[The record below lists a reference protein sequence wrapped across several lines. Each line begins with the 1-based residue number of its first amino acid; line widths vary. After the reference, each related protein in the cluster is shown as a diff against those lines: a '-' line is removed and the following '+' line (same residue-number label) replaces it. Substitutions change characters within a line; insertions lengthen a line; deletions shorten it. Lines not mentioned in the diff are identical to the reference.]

1 MTPSPAAPGVDL
13 RFGKYRM
20 VQRLATGGM
29 AHLFLA
35 TLDGP
40 DGFSKACVIK
50 RILPEY
56 ANLEPFARMFADE
69 AKVAALL
76 THPNIVQV
84 FDFGKI
90 EGQYYLAMEWIQG
103 QSLDRIMRHAAAA
116 NIPLGPRVTVDV
128 GLAMSDALTYAHAKT
143 LSDGTPLKLVHRD
156 ITPGNVLVS
165 RDGIVKLA
173 DFGIVKSSV
182 NLERTV
188 AGVVKGKY
196 AYMSPEQITNRE
208 LDHRSDLYSLGI
220 VLYEASTGRRLF
232 KRDTMEATILAA
244 SQGDVPPPS
253 QVAPG
258 FPPELERILLKCLA
272 KEPAQRYQ
280 TARELHDDLE
290 RYRTAQ
296 HWTSGGR
303 ELATLMATLFPPD
316 AGGRV
321 STAVSVP
328 GSSPGASAEASGMGA
343 TRTPTGI
350 SGPPP
355 FGEAEHPVDLREPSA
370 LVPTGVLPQRGG
382 TGSTTG
388 VIPSPEQAV
397 SSGAFPWALAAAA
410 GAALVGSAVFWL
422 FIA

>member
-1 MTPSPAAPGVDL
+1 V

-20 VQRLATGGM
+20 VQQLASGGM

-35 TLDGP
+35 TIDGP
-40 DGFSKACVIK
+40 EGFSKACVIK

-56 ANLEPFARMFADE
+56 ANLEPFARMFTDE

-84 FDFGKI
+84 FDFGRI
-90 EGQYYLAMEWIQG
+90 DNQYYLAMEWIQG
-103 QSLDRIMRHAAAA
+103 QSLDRIMRHAAASH
-116 NIPLGPRVTVDV
+116 IPLGPRVTVEV
-128 GLAMSDALTYAHAKT
+128 GIAVASALAYAHTKT

-232 KRDTMEATILAA
+232 KRDTMEATIMAA

-258 FPPELERILLKCLA
+258 FAPELERILLKMLS
-272 KEPAQRYQ
+272 KDVDQRYAS
-280 TARELHDDLE
+280 AREVHDDLE
-290 RYRTAQ
+290 RYRTSQ
-296 HWTSGGR
+296 QWTSGGR
-303 ELATLMATLFPPD
+303 ELSTLMATLFPPD
-316 AGGRV
+316 STGRV
-321 STAVSVP
+321 STAVAVP
-328 GSSPGASAEASGMGA
+328 GSMPGSSSLGS

-350 SGPPP
+350 SSPPP
-355 FGEAEHPVDLREPSA
+355 HAGPETVLDIQEASA
-370 LVPTGVLPQRGG
+370 LVPTGMLPRSTG
-382 TGSTTG
+382 TGSTTTG
-388 VIPSPEQAV
+388 IVPPPEQAALAE
-397 SSGAFPWALAAAA
+397 AFPWGLAVAA
-410 GAALVGSAVFWL
+410 GVALVGSAAFWL
-422 FIA
+422 FVA